1 MKISVFA
8 LLLPAAFMLTGLT
21 PLHAQEGISIGASI
35 GFYRAS
41 LDRIDAGF
49 EGARANGANIE
60 NTDGGI
66 LAGGYLAYRVS
77 PNFYWRVS
85 LAFWRDQA
93 RGTATDLGGEI
104 QITNQVRLLPILLG
118 VQYFLL
124 PERSF
129 VRPYIGGAAGM
140 VLVRNVVTVLLSII
154 DEPPNLS
161 SSAAT
166 GSDFMTF
173 PFAGLQFRTGK
184 TLAIFIEA
192 GYKLS
197 NYSVIST
204 DTITG
209 ETERGKVSLNGLV
222 VSLGTQVSL

>member
-1 MKISVFA
+1 MKISVFV
-8 LLLPAAFMLTGLT
+8 LLAAFMLTGMA
-21 PLHAQEGISIGASI
+21 PLQAQEGVSIGASI

-41 LDRIDAGF
+41 LDKIDADF
-49 EGARANGANIE
+49 EGARANGAKVE

-85 LAFWRDQA
+85 LAFWHDQA

-118 VQYFLL
+118 AQYFLL
-124 PERSF
+124 PERSLI
-129 VRPYIGGAAGM
+129 RPYIGGAAGM
-140 VLVRNVVTVLLSII
+140 VLVRNVVSVLLSIT

-173 PFAGLQFRTGK
+173 PFVGLQFRTSK
-184 TLAIFIEA
+184 TLAIFLEA
-192 GYKLS
+192 GYKFS
-197 NYSVIST
+197 NYAIIST

-209 ETERGKVSLNGLV
+209 ETERGQVSLNGLV